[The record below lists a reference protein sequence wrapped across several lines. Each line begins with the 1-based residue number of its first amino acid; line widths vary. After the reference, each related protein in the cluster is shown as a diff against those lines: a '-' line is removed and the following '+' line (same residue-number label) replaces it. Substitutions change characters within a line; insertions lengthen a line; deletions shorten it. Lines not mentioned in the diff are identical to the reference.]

1 MLAMVSQIAA
11 RMTRYGTRL
20 RRGEGVV
27 PLVIGGPQRTRGGT
41 LPCPRSLPA
50 VGRFSPYPF
59 RPSARCLLRPPPFG
73 LDPLPTSARRGGG
86 AGPREKVRPPARAGA
101 RSAPNL
107 GPKGRRAR
115 AGGASARR
123 AGGAG

>member
-41 LPCPRSLPA
+41 VPCPRSLPA

-59 RPSARCLLRPPPFG
+59 RPSARFSPRPPPFG
-73 LDPLPTSARRGGG
+73 LDPLPTSARRPE
-86 AGPREKVRPPARAGA
+86 GPGPEGEVRTPGRAGA
-101 RSAPNL
+101 QSAPNL
-107 GPKGRRAR
+107 GPG
-115 AGGASARR
+115 AGGP
-123 AGGAG
+123 